1 LPQKIANALKS
12 EHGQPLILYIS
23 ATHVAISGSLMVK
36 KEIVNNGKATKQQF
50 LVYFI
55 LEVKDQRRQL
65 EEGVNESLKNFL
77 RELGLY
83 LKTDPTYLSFNSTK
97 ST

>member
-36 KEIVNNGKATKQQF
+36 KEIINNGKATKQQF

-55 LEVKDQRRQL
+55 LEVDRRRQL

-77 RELGLY
+77 RELGIY
-83 LKTDPTYLSFNSTK
+83 LKTDPTYLSFNSTR

>member
-36 KEIVNNGKATKQQF
+36 KEIINNGKATKQQF

-55 LEVKDQRRQL
+55 LEVDRRRQL

-77 RELGLY
+77 RKLGLY
-83 LKTDPTYLSFNSTK
+83 LKTDPIYLSFNSTK